1 MTYPVTPFAYSD
13 RRLKERRMLRFQSSV
28 VRKFD
33 FDSSQPT
40 EKLVKPVESKRSG
53 THLRELCAVC
63 CKKPARLT
71 ISRQQGYSPAKL
83 CLRCH
88 HTVIRH
94 RKMLSA
100 DLSSS
105 ERSFS
110 AHELSSVRR
119 SRFSG
124 DPGLII
130 PKGQRLSEEVR
141 LATLE
146 ARRRR
151 AQAVAR
157 QELDLLDRSA

>member
-1 MTYPVTPFAYSD
+1 
-13 RRLKERRMLRFQSSV
+13 MLRFQSSV

>member
-130 PKGQRLSEEVR
+130 PRGQHPPEEVR
-141 LATLE
+141 RAKLTAS
-146 ARRRR
+146 RRR
-151 AQAVAR
+151 AQAAAR
-157 QELDLLDRSA
+157 RELDLLDRTA